1 MKVFEFTAAD
11 KLIELAL
18 DEDIGSGDITSQ
30 SVIEKNAKGK
40 AVVRA
45 KQDFVLCGT
54 DTALRVFQKVDP
66 DISVNLFYSDKYFVK
81 KGDTILEAQGN
92 MISLLKAERTVLN
105 FLQRMSGIAT
115 NTKIY
120 SDKLKNYPD
129 VKITDTRK
137 TTPGMRVFEKYAVL
151 AGGCFNHRTGL
162 YDGILIK
169 DNHIEAA
176 GSIGFA
182 VKAAKTNNSHLVKT
196 EVEVSSYEQV
206 QEALKAGADV
216 IMLDNMTTEEIKKAC
231 SLINKRA
238 IVEVSGNVYPER
250 LEELAQAGADVIS
263 CGALIHQAVSVD
275 ISMSVTRL

>member
-1 MKVFEFTAAD
+1 MKVFDFTAAD

-18 DEDIGSGDITSQ
+18 IEDIGSGDITSQ
-30 SVIEKNAKGK
+30 SVIDKNANGK
-40 AVVRA
+40 AVIRA

-66 DISVNLFYSDKYFVK
+66 DISVNFFYSDKSFVK
-81 KGDTILEAQGN
+81 QGEIILEAHGN

-120 SDKLKNYPD
+120 SDKLKNYPN

-151 AGGCFNHRTGL
+151 AGGCSNHRTGL

-176 GSIGFA
+176 GSISSA
-182 VKAAKTNNSHLVKT
+182 VYAAKSKNSHLVKT

-206 QEALKAGADV
+206 HEALKAGADV

-231 SLINKRA
+231 RLINKRA

-250 LEELAQAGADVIS
+250 LEELAKAGADVIS
-263 CGALIHQAVSVD
+263 CGALIHQAVFVD